1 MASTGKVRIIEN
13 PKYSFVLK
21 HLIQVFVKELCK
33 SPLNPISSHI
43 WTQATL
49 TSIQWIKT
57 EPHQMT
63 CPDGTNISRMHQATW
78 HLTRVFRSLHS
89 SHTTLLIY
97 LLIHIYSPCVG
108 RLLKTIQQLLF
119 TLTSLYL
126 LLYKYFNHWA
136 IFFVKRSITI
146 LCCLPILHFLN
157 ICKIFNICIRYSP
170 IVVSTFV

>member
-126 LLYKYFNHWA
+126 LLYNL
-136 IFFVKRSITI
+136 V
-146 LCCLPILHFLN
+146 
-157 ICKIFNICIRYSP
+157 
-170 IVVSTFV
+170 

>member
-1 MASTGKVRIIEN
+1 MGVTRKEAFEIFRSTNGLMASTGK
-13 PKYSFVLK
+13 
-21 HLIQVFVKELCK
+21 VFVKELCK

-97 LLIHIYSPCVG
+97 LPCVG

-136 IFFVKRSITI
+136 IFFCETKRHYPLLSAN
-146 LCCLPILHFLN
+146 F
-157 ICKIFNICIRYSP
+157 
-170 IVVSTFV
+170 TFFKYL

>member
-1 MASTGKVRIIEN
+1 MGEAFEIFRSTNGLMASTGK
-13 PKYSFVLK
+13 
-21 HLIQVFVKELCK
+21 VFVKELCK

-89 SHTTLLIY
+89 SHTTL
-97 LLIHIYSPCVG
+97 HIYYFINISIIG
-108 RLLKTIQQLLF
+108 R
-119 TLTSLYL
+119 S
-126 LLYKYFNHWA
+126 
-136 IFFVKRSITI
+136 
-146 LCCLPILHFLN
+146 FL
-157 ICKIFNICIRYSP
+157 
-170 IVVSTFV
+170 